1 MRPTRTVLKS
11 RFIHDPKTI
20 YPRVR
25 VDRIQ
30 RATLKKAPKFQQV
43 LAGHAVPEW
52 ERFTKESEW
61 HFMPGDKVQ
70 ILAGPDKGKVSQIM
84 ARHEEGNAYLVDGV
98 NGTQSFP
105 IPPSMTQEGQT
116 THLVEFPNPL
126 KQSELRL
133 VAQRPE
139 EDGST
144 TEVAIAAVECVG
156 TYFDPAYKRVLPRR
170 VMANDH
176 KTEVPWPAP
185 IEPVEHVE
193 GSTEREVARERTH
206 WVTSLVKPP
215 FPIGALPDIRN
226 VHHKR
231 FKRFSER
238 EVDLL
243 TAPKPFIPK
252 GTPELFAR
260 PQHKKPENKLTAEM
274 EAFIGDVMQKHAQA
288 QMGQHDRVKGLKY
301 K

>member
-1 MRPTRTVLKS
+1 MRPTRTVLKA
-11 RFIHDPKTI
+11 RFIQDPKTI
-20 YPRVR
+20 YPRIR
-25 VDRIQ
+25 VDRVMRNHFK
-30 RATLKKAPKFQQV
+30 RAPPHQV
-43 LAGHAVPEW
+43 AMAEFSVPEW
-52 ERFTKESEW
+52 ERFTKDSEW

-70 ILAGPDKGKVSQIM
+70 VLTGPDKGKVSQIIS
-84 ARHEEGNAYLVDGV
+84 RHEEGNSYLVDGV

-105 IPPSMTQEGQT
+105 IPPNLLQEGQT
-116 THLVEFPNPL
+116 THMIEFPNPL
-126 KQSELRL
+126 KQHELRL

-156 TYFDPAYKRVLPRR
+156 TYYDPAYKRVLPRR

-185 IEPVEHVE
+185 MEPVEHVE

-215 FPIGALPDIRN
+215 FPMGALPDIRN

-274 EAFIGDVMQKHAQA
+274 EAFIGSVMQKHAEA
-288 QMGQHDRVKGLKY
+288 QMGKHERVKNLKY